1 MAIFTTNESGNS
13 GLSEAAVKSLVLV
26 AKRANQNENDRVRIS
41 ENINELTI
49 VLNRLV
55 EKLDEDRSIK
65 DHLVTIT
72 SILKN
77 LGEENT
83 GKISEIQSNLTIELR
98 SISKQLSNL
107 EKSIIK
113 LSDK

>member
-1 MAIFTTNESGNS
+1 MLDI
-13 GLSEAAVKSLVLV
+13 
-26 AKRANQNENDRVRIS
+26 I
-41 ENINELTI
+41 IN
-49 VLNRLV
+49 
-55 EKLDEDRSIK
+55 DEDKPIK

-83 GKISEIQSNLTIELR
+83 GKIYEIQTNLTIELR

-107 EKSIIK
+107 ERSITK
-113 LSDK
+113 LNDK

>member
-1 MAIFTTNESGNS
+1 M
-13 GLSEAAVKSLVLV
+13 

-83 GKISEIQSNLTIELR
+83 GRISEIQSNLTIELR
-98 SISKQLSNL
+98 SISKQLTNL

-113 LSDK
+113 LNNK

>member
-1 MAIFTTNESGNS
+1 M
-13 GLSEAAVKSLVLV
+13 
-26 AKRANQNENDRVRIS
+26 
-41 ENINELTI
+41 
-49 VLNRLV
+49 
-55 EKLDEDRSIK
+55 
-65 DHLVTIT
+65 TIT

-83 GKISEIQSNLTIELR
+83 GRISEIQSNITIELR

-113 LSDK
+113 LNNK